1 MKLKKAEIAAIS
13 VTLLFLSFTAGY
25 FVGQNKSSNLMSI
38 ETQYSANASVEDTVI
53 PEESIN
59 IVIIGK
65 ININTASADELTAL
79 KGIGD
84 VLAQRIIDY
93 RTEHGVFER
102 TADIMNVS
110 GIGEGIFSNIED
122 FITVENEGMIN

>member
-38 ETQYSANASVEDTVI
+38 ETQYSANASVEDTVS
-53 PEESIN
+53 PEESIT
-59 IVIIGK
+59 IELIGK

-79 KGIGD
+79 NGIGE

-93 RTEHGVFER
+93 RTEYGFFER

-122 FITVENEGMIN
+122 LITVENEGVIN